1 MKFGDEA
8 IGVGHFAD
16 GMSGTFKD
24 DETEQFF
31 QLIHM
36 FQRSSLLHMGMIPD
50 NEGNFIFNL
59 GEAKAGI
66 HFCMSVEVPALSL
79 PRAVPSMGKHT
90 IGPPKGIEV
99 RD

>member
-66 HFCMSVEVPALSL
+66 DMLRVLQNKS
-79 PRAVPSMGKHT
+79 
-90 IGPPKGIEV
+90 KGTSPIKRNECFV
-99 RD
+99 VL